1 MGRESFVERGKCSRE
16 REVQWVGMGI
26 LSSEKYF
33 EKEEKHKLKC
43 KSSSKD
49 RKVYGLKV
57 VEKEIWR
64 VFVKEK
70 EVM

>member
-16 REVQWVGMGI
+16 REVLWVGMGI

-43 KSSSKD
+43 KSSSKGV
-49 RKVYGLKV
+49 RI
-57 VEKEIWR
+57 ESC
-64 VFVKEK
+64 
-70 EVM
+70 